1 MSATSSTSRAT
12 AAPTVSQAERAAE
25 EPKVR
30 RATRR
35 VAPAGRTPNGVGT
48 TTRRTSAT
56 AIDPGFAPRFSRKCE
71 DPRPGE
77 GGHMLDLRWEQGGGD
92 GDDDD
97 GGGSSRSEEHTS
109 ELQSHSDL

>member
-12 AAPTVSQAERAAE
+12 AAPTVFQAERAVE
-25 EPKVR
+25 EPRVR

-35 VAPAGRTPNGVGT
+35 VAPAGRTPDAVGT

-92 GDDDD
+92 GDDD
-97 GGGSSRSEEHTS
+97 GGSSSGPPPSTGGDNE
-109 ELQSHSDL
+109 